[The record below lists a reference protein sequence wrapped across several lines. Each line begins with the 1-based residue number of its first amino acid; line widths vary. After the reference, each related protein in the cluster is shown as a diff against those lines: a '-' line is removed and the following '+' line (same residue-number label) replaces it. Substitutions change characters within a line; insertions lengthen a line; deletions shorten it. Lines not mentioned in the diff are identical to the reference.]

1 MGEKSREGRREGRES
16 RVEGVE
22 WESRESREGDDEKR
36 EGDDEL
42 GREKCQVPQS
52 RYHRYRNLP
61 ETPESWES
69 RKLGADVLADVTTNK
84 SIIQGPAGQPQIEI
98 VVGPQLNDTNA
109 ERPVR
114 HSYHLLSR
122 NYYE

>member
-1 MGEKSREGRREGRES
+1 MTRWARRAEREEGKGGSRG
-16 RVEGVE
+16 
-22 WESRESREGDDEKR
+22 SRESNGSRGSR
-36 EGDDEL
+36 
-42 GREKCQVPQS
+42 GRAMTRRGRAMTNLEERSVRS
-52 RYHRYRNLP
+52 RSHGTTGRNLP

-69 RKLGADVLADVTTNK
+69 RKLGADVTTNK

-109 ERPVR
+109 DRPVR